1 MSNNPL
7 IIDAL
12 EEVGPCDIDTLALHM
27 DQSAQVVNAM
37 ITNQMRKGAV
47 KLVNGLYQLTNQPE
61 PKTIKSPIA
70 SKFSCQASDERPKIE
85 ILREVLQQSTH
96 AMTAAELAK
105 ATGDSANNIGGRLK
119 TDIKNGN
126 VISLVKNGLK
136 VYQWVDAKE
145 EKSPLLQ
152 NVANDGNSLLLEQ
165 THIKNKMAEI
175 RPLAPEPKGEK
186 NHLTPEQHAPVSNGT
201 MNVPNSKQLRAELV
215 KIDDELIQINSR
227 MSELTKVRQY
237 KSGMYE
243 LVTKLEKLMG
253 VVNESD

>member
-27 DQSAQVVNAM
+27 DQSAQIVNAM
-37 ITNQMRKGAV
+37 ITNQMRKGTV

-85 ILREVLQQSTH
+85 ILREVLQQSTQ

-145 EKSPLLQ
+145 EKSPLLEDTSDNQ
-152 NVANDGNSLLLEQ
+152 LISLNSV
-165 THIKNKMAEI
+165 TK
-175 RPLAPEPKGEK
+175 PEFKGEK
-186 NHLTPEQHAPVSNGT
+186 NHLTPEQHASVSNGT
-201 MNVPNSKQLRAELV
+201 LNVPNSKQLRAELV

-227 MSELTKVRQY
+227 MGELTKIRQC
-237 KSGMYE
+237 KSEMYE
-243 LVTKLEKLMG
+243 LVVRLEGLMG
-253 VVNESD
+253 VGNDE

>member
-47 KLVNGLYQLTNQPE
+47 KLVNGMYQLTNQPE
-61 PKTIKSPIA
+61 PKTNKSPIA

-126 VISLVKNGLK
+126 VVSQVKNGSR
-136 VYQWVDAKE
+136 VYRWVEAKE
-145 EKSPLLQ
+145 EKSPLLENTFDNQ
-152 NVANDGNSLLLEQ
+152 LISLNSV
-165 THIKNKMAEI
+165 TK
-175 RPLAPEPKGEK
+175 PEFKGEK
-186 NHLTPEQHAPVSNGT
+186 NHLIPEQHTSVSNGT
-201 MNVPNSKQLRAELV
+201 LNVPNSKQLRAELV
-215 KIDDELIQINSR
+215 KIDNELIQINNR
-227 MSELTKVRQY
+227 MGELTKTRQC
-237 KSGMYE
+237 KSEMYE
-243 LVTKLEKLMG
+243 LVVKLEGLMEVG
-253 VVNESD
+253 NDNA

>member
-1 MSNNPL
+1 MMSNNPL

-37 ITNQMRKGAV
+37 ITNQMRKGTV
-47 KLVNGLYQLTNQPE
+47 KLVNGMYQLTNQPE
-61 PKTIKSPIA
+61 PKINKSSIA

-126 VISLVKNGLK
+126 VVSQVKNGSR
-136 VYQWVDAKE
+136 VYQWVEAKE
-145 EKSPLLQ
+145 EKSPLLENTSDNQ
-152 NVANDGNSLLLEQ
+152 LISLNSV
-165 THIKNKMAEI
+165 TK
-175 RPLAPEPKGEK
+175 PEFKGEK
-186 NHLTPEQHAPVSNGT
+186 NHLTPEQHASVSNGT
-201 MNVPNSKQLRAELV
+201 LNVPNSKQLRAELV

-237 KSGMYE
+237 KSEMYE
-243 LVTKLEKLMG
+243 LVVRLEGLMEVG
-253 VVNESD
+253 NDG

>member
-37 ITNQMRKGAV
+37 ITNQMRKGTV
-47 KLVNGLYQLTNQPE
+47 KLVNGMYQLTNQPE
-61 PKTIKSPIA
+61 PKINKSSIA
-70 SKFSCQASDERPKIE
+70 SKFSCQASDERPKIK
-85 ILREVLQQSTH
+85 ILRGVLQQSSQ

-145 EKSPLLQ
+145 EKSPLLENTSDNQ
-152 NVANDGNSLLLEQ
+152 LIPLNSV
-165 THIKNKMAEI
+165 TK
-175 RPLAPEPKGEK
+175 PEFKSEK
-186 NHLTPEQHAPVSNGT
+186 NHLIPEQHASVSNGT
-201 MNVPNSKQLRAELV
+201 LNVPNSKQLRAELV

-237 KSGMYE
+237 KSEMYE
-243 LVTKLEKLMG
+243 LVVRLEGLMEVG
-253 VVNESD
+253 NDG

>member
-126 VISLVKNGLK
+126 VVSQVKNGSR
-136 VYQWVDAKE
+136 VYQWVEAKE
-145 EKSPLLQ
+145 EKSPLLENTSDNQ
-152 NVANDGNSLLLEQ
+152 LISLNSV
-165 THIKNKMAEI
+165 TK
-175 RPLAPEPKGEK
+175 PEFKGEK
-186 NHLTPEQHAPVSNGT
+186 NHLIPEQHTSVSNGT
-201 MNVPNSKQLRAELV
+201 LNVPNSKQLRAELV

-237 KSGMYE
+237 KSEMYE
-243 LVTKLEKLMG
+243 LVVRLEGLMEVG
-253 VVNESD
+253 NDG

>member
-1 MSNNPL
+1 MMSNNPL

-47 KLVNGLYQLTNQPE
+47 KLVNGMYQLTNQPE
-61 PKTIKSPIA
+61 PKTNKSPIA

-85 ILREVLQQSTH
+85 ILRGVLQQSSQ

-126 VISLVKNGLK
+126 VVSQVKNGSR
-136 VYQWVDAKE
+136 VYQWVEAKE
-145 EKSPLLQ
+145 EKSPLLS
-152 NVANDGNSLLLEQ
+152 N
-165 THIKNKMAEI
+165 TTAEI
-175 RPLAPEPKGEK
+175 NTENKVAEICPLAPEPKGEK
-186 NHLTPEQHAPVSNGT
+186 NHLIPEQHTSVSNGT
-201 MNVPNSKQLRAELV
+201 LNVPSSKQLRAELV
-215 KIDDELIQINSR
+215 KIDDELIQINNR
-227 MSELTKVRQY
+227 MGELTKTRQC
-237 KSGMYE
+237 KSEMYE
-243 LVTKLEKLMG
+243 LVVRLERLMG
-253 VVNESD
+253 GGNDE

>member
-1 MSNNPL
+1 MMSNNPL

-47 KLVNGLYQLTNQPE
+47 KLVNGVYQLTNQPE
-61 PKTIKSPIA
+61 PKINKSPIA

-85 ILREVLQQSTH
+85 ILREALQQSTQ

-126 VISLVKNGLK
+126 VVSQVKNGSR
-136 VYQWVDAKE
+136 VYQWVEAKE
-145 EKSPLLQ
+145 EKSPLLEDTSDKQ
-152 NVANDGNSLLLEQ
+152 LISLNSV
-165 THIKNKMAEI
+165 TK
-175 RPLAPEPKGEK
+175 PEFKGEK
-186 NHLTPEQHAPVSNGT
+186 NHLTPEQHTSVSNGT
-201 MNVPNSKQLRAELV
+201 LNVSNSKQLRAELV
-215 KIDDELIQINSR
+215 KIDDELIQINNR
-227 MSELTKVRQY
+227 MGELTKTRQC
-237 KSGMYE
+237 KSEMYE
-243 LVTKLEKLMG
+243 LVVKLEGLMEVG
-253 VVNESD
+253 NGNA

>member
-37 ITNQMRKGAV
+37 ITNQMRKGTV

-85 ILREVLQQSTH
+85 ILREVLQQSTR

-126 VISLVKNGLK
+126 VVSQVKNGSR
-136 VYQWVDAKE
+136 VYQWVEAKE
-145 EKSPLLQ
+145 EKSPLLS
-152 NVANDGNSLLLEQ
+152 N
-165 THIKNKMAEI
+165 TTAEI
-175 RPLAPEPKGEK
+175 NTENKVAEICPLAPEPKGEK
-186 NHLTPEQHAPVSNGT
+186 NHLTPEQHASVSNGT
-201 MNVPNSKQLRAELV
+201 LNVPNSKQLRAELV

-237 KSGMYE
+237 KSEMYE
-243 LVTKLEKLMG
+243 LVVRLEGLMEVG
-253 VVNESD
+253 NDG

>member
-1 MSNNPL
+1 MMSNNPL

-47 KLVNGLYQLTNQPE
+47 KLVNGMYQLINQPE
-61 PKTIKSPIA
+61 PKINKSPIA
-70 SKFSCQASDERPKIE
+70 SEFSCQASDERPKIE

-126 VISLVKNGLK
+126 VVSQVKNGSR
-136 VYQWVDAKE
+136 VYQWVEAKE
-145 EKSPLLQ
+145 EKSPLLEDTSDNQ
-152 NVANDGNSLLLEQ
+152 LISLNSV
-165 THIKNKMAEI
+165 TK
-175 RPLAPEPKGEK
+175 PEFKGEK
-186 NHLTPEQHAPVSNGT
+186 NHLIPEQHTSVSNGT
-201 MNVPNSKQLRAELV
+201 LNVPSSKQLRAELV
-215 KIDDELIQINSR
+215 KIDDELIQINNR
-227 MSELTKVRQY
+227 MGELTKTRQC
-237 KSGMYE
+237 KSEMYE
-243 LVTKLEKLMG
+243 LVVKLEGLMEVG
-253 VVNESD
+253 NDNA

>member
-47 KLVNGLYQLTNQPE
+47 KLVNGMYQLTNQPE
-61 PKTIKSPIA
+61 PKTNKSPIA

-85 ILREVLQQSTH
+85 ILRGVLQQSSQ

-145 EKSPLLQ
+145 EKSPLLEDTSDNQ
-152 NVANDGNSLLLEQ
+152 LISLNSV
-165 THIKNKMAEI
+165 TK
-175 RPLAPEPKGEK
+175 PEFKGEK
-186 NHLTPEQHAPVSNGT
+186 NHLTPEQHASVSNGT
-201 MNVPNSKQLRAELV
+201 LNVPNSKQLRAELV

-237 KSGMYE
+237 KSEMYE
-243 LVTKLEKLMG
+243 LVVRLEGLMG
-253 VVNESD
+253 VGNDE

>member
-1 MSNNPL
+1 
-7 IIDAL
+7 
-12 EEVGPCDIDTLALHM
+12 M

-47 KLVNGLYQLTNQPE
+47 KLVNGMYQLTNQPE
-61 PKTIKSPIA
+61 PKTNKSPIA

-85 ILREVLQQSTH
+85 ILRGVLQQSSQ

-145 EKSPLLQ
+145 EKSPLLEDTSDNQ
-152 NVANDGNSLLLEQ
+152 LISLNSV
-165 THIKNKMAEI
+165 TK
-175 RPLAPEPKGEK
+175 PEFKGEK
-186 NHLTPEQHAPVSNGT
+186 NHLTPEQHASVSNGT
-201 MNVPNSKQLRAELV
+201 MNVPNSKQLRTELV

-227 MSELTKVRQY
+227 MSELTKMRQY
-237 KSGMYE
+237 KSEMYE
-243 LVTKLEKLMG
+243 LVTKLEKLME
-253 VVNESD
+253 VVNESV

>member
-47 KLVNGLYQLTNQPE
+47 KLVNGMYQLTNQPE
-61 PKTIKSPIA
+61 PKINKSPIA

-85 ILREVLQQSTH
+85 ILREVLQQSTQ

-126 VISLVKNGLK
+126 VVSQVKNGSR
-136 VYQWVDAKE
+136 VYQWVEAKE
-145 EKSPLLQ
+145 EKSPLLEDTSDNQ
-152 NVANDGNSLLLEQ
+152 LISLNSV
-165 THIKNKMAEI
+165 TN
-175 RPLAPEPKGEK
+175 PEFKGEK
-186 NHLTPEQHAPVSNGT
+186 NHLIPEQHISVSNGT
-201 MNVPNSKQLRAELV
+201 LNVPNSKQLRAELV
-215 KIDDELIQINSR
+215 KIDDELIQINNR
-227 MSELTKVRQY
+227 MGELTKTRQC
-237 KSGMYE
+237 KSEMYE
-243 LVTKLEKLMG
+243 LVVKLEGLMEVG
-253 VVNESD
+253 NDNA

>member
-1 MSNNPL
+1 MMSNNPL

-47 KLVNGLYQLTNQPE
+47 KLVNGMYQLANQPE
-61 PKTIKSPIA
+61 PKINKSPIA

-85 ILREVLQQSTH
+85 ILREVLQQSTQ

-126 VISLVKNGLK
+126 VVSQVKNGSR
-136 VYQWVDAKE
+136 VYRWVEAKE
-145 EKSPLLQ
+145 EKSPLLENTSDNQ
-152 NVANDGNSLLLEQ
+152 LISLNSV
-165 THIKNKMAEI
+165 TK
-175 RPLAPEPKGEK
+175 PEFKGEK
-186 NHLTPEQHAPVSNGT
+186 NHLIPEQHTSVSNGT
-201 MNVPNSKQLRAELV
+201 LNVPNSKQLRAELG
-215 KIDDELIQINSR
+215 KIDDELIQINNR
-227 MSELTKVRQY
+227 MGELTKTRQC
-237 KSGMYE
+237 KSEMYE
-243 LVTKLEKLMG
+243 LVVRLEGLMEVG
-253 VVNESD
+253 NDNA

>member
-1 MSNNPL
+1 MMSNNPL

-47 KLVNGLYQLTNQPE
+47 KLVNGMYQLTNQPE
-61 PKTIKSPIA
+61 PKTNKSPIA

-145 EKSPLLQ
+145 EKSPLLENTSDNQ
-152 NVANDGNSLLLEQ
+152 LISLNSV
-165 THIKNKMAEI
+165 TK
-175 RPLAPEPKGEK
+175 PEFKGEK
-186 NHLTPEQHAPVSNGT
+186 NHLTPEQHTSVSNGIL
-201 MNVPNSKQLRAELV
+201 NVPNSKQLRAELV
-215 KIDDELIQINSR
+215 KIDDELIQINNR
-227 MSELTKVRQY
+227 MDELTKTRQC
-237 KSGMYE
+237 KSEMYE
-243 LVTKLEKLMG
+243 LVVKLEGLMEAG
-253 VVNESD
+253 NENA

>member
-7 IIDAL
+7 IIDTL

-47 KLVNGLYQLTNQPE
+47 KLVNGIYQLTNQPE
-61 PKTIKSPIA
+61 PKTNKSPIA

-126 VISLVKNGLK
+126 VVSQVKNGSK
-136 VYQWVDAKE
+136 VYLWVEAKE
-145 EKSPLLQ
+145 EKSPLLT
-152 NVANDGNSLLLEQ
+152 N
-165 THIKNKMAEI
+165 TTAEI
-175 RPLAPEPKGEK
+175 NTENKVAEICPLAPETKGEK
-186 NHLTPEQHAPVSNGT
+186 NHLIPEQHTSVSNGT
-201 MNVPNSKQLRAELV
+201 LKVPNSKQLRAELV
-215 KIDDELIQINSR
+215 KIDDELIQINNR
-227 MSELTKVRQY
+227 MGELTKTRQC
-237 KSGMYE
+237 KSEMYE
-243 LVTKLEKLMG
+243 LVVKLEGLMEVG
-253 VVNESD
+253 NDNA

>member
-47 KLVNGLYQLTNQPE
+47 KLVNGMYQLTNQPE
-61 PKTIKSPIA
+61 PNTNKSPIA
-70 SKFSCQASDERPKIE
+70 SKLSCQSSDERPKIE

-126 VISLVKNGLK
+126 VVSQVKNGSR
-136 VYQWVDAKE
+136 VYRWVEAKE
-145 EKSPLLQ
+145 EKSPLLENTFDNQ
-152 NVANDGNSLLLEQ
+152 LISLNSV
-165 THIKNKMAEI
+165 TK
-175 RPLAPEPKGEK
+175 PEFKGEK
-186 NHLTPEQHAPVSNGT
+186 NHLIPEQHTSVSNGT
-201 MNVPNSKQLRAELV
+201 LNVPNSKQLRAELV
-215 KIDDELIQINSR
+215 KIDDELIQINNR
-227 MSELTKVRQY
+227 MGELTKTRQC
-237 KSGMYE
+237 KSEMYE
-243 LVTKLEKLMG
+243 LVVRLEGLMEVG
-253 VVNESD
+253 NDNA

>member
-1 MSNNPL
+1 MMSNNPL

-47 KLVNGLYQLTNQPE
+47 KLVNGMYQLTNQPE
-61 PKTIKSPIA
+61 PKTNKSPIA

-145 EKSPLLQ
+145 EKSPLLENTSDNQ
-152 NVANDGNSLLLEQ
+152 LISLNSV
-165 THIKNKMAEI
+165 TK
-175 RPLAPEPKGEK
+175 PEFKGEK
-186 NHLTPEQHAPVSNGT
+186 NHLTPEQHASVSNGT
-201 MNVPNSKQLRAELV
+201 LNVPNSKQLRAELV

-237 KSGMYE
+237 KSEMYE
-243 LVTKLEKLMG
+243 LVVRLEGLMEVG
-253 VVNESD
+253 NDG

>member
-47 KLVNGLYQLTNQPE
+47 KLVNGMYQLTNQPE
-61 PKTIKSPIA
+61 PKTNKSPIA

-85 ILREVLQQSTH
+85 ILRGVLQQSSQ

-145 EKSPLLQ
+145 EKSPLLEDTSDNQ
-152 NVANDGNSLLLEQ
+152 LISLNSV
-165 THIKNKMAEI
+165 TK
-175 RPLAPEPKGEK
+175 PEFKGEK
-186 NHLTPEQHAPVSNGT
+186 NHLTPEQHASVSNGT
-201 MNVPNSKQLRAELV
+201 LNVPNSKQLRAELV

-237 KSGMYE
+237 KSEMYE
-243 LVTKLEKLMG
+243 LVVRLERLMG
-253 VVNESD
+253 GGNDE